1 MQPYKSNAILWIHP
15 SQWVN
20 ATQWILGTDRP
31 MVSGMGSD
39 GEGMVME
46 HGGDDGEEAMHGSDG
61 GDEAER
67 WWNLAMMVVRK
78 QLWPNRRRAVS
89 GIVVLGVAPKPA
101 AVAL

>member
-1 MQPYKSNAILWIHP
+1 
-15 SQWVN
+15 
-20 ATQWILGTDRP
+20 

-78 QLWPNRRRAVS
+78 QL
-89 GIVVLGVAPKPA
+89 
-101 AVAL
+101 